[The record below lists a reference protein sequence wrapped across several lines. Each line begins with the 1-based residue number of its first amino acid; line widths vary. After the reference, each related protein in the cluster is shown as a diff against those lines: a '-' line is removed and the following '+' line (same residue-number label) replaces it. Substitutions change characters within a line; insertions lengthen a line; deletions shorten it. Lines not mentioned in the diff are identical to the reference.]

1 MNLIR
6 HSNLLDF
13 DRLLNDF
20 WGPRSTLQRVPRNV
34 VDTPLAPR
42 VDVTGH
48 DDRYEFVVELPGFTK
63 DDVTVSV
70 EDGYL
75 TIEASKESDASK
87 ASEGRVILRERRSG
101 GYVRKFHVGEDV
113 DSDSVSA
120 KFADGLLNITVPLL
134 VAEEPTRRLVEIS

>member
-20 WGPRSTLQRVPRNV
+20 WGPRSTFQPVPRNV

-48 DDRYEFVVELPGFTK
+48 DDRYEFVVELPGFTR

-75 TIEASKESDASK
+75 TIEASQESE
-87 ASEGRVILRERRSG
+87 ASEGRVIRRERRPGS
-101 GYVRKFHVGEDV
+101 YMRKFHVGEDV

>member
-20 WGPRSTLQRVPRNV
+20 WGRRSTLQRVPRNV

-75 TIEASKESDASK
+75 TIEASKESDASE
-87 ASEGRVILRERRSG
+87 ASEGRVIRRERRSG
-101 GYVRKFHVGEDV
+101 SYVRKFHVGEDV
-113 DSDSVSA
+113 DSDLVSA

-134 VAEEPTRRLVEIS
+134 VTEEPTRRLVEIS

>member
-6 HSNLLDF
+6 RSNVVDF
-13 DRLLNDF
+13 DRFLNDF
-20 WGPRSTLQRVPRNV
+20 WRPRSTFQPVSRNA

-42 VDVTGH
+42 VDVTEH
-48 DDRYEFVVELPGFTK
+48 DDRYEFVVELPGFNK

-70 EDGYL
+70 EDGHL
-75 TIEASKESDASK
+75 TIEASHESDASET
-87 ASEGRVILRERRSG
+87 SEGRVIRRERRSG
-101 GYVRKFHVGEDV
+101 NYVRKFHVGEDV

-134 VAEEPTRRLVEIS
+134 VAEEPARRLVEIS

>member
-20 WGPRSTLQRVPRNV
+20 WGPRSTLQPVPRNV

-75 TIEASKESDASK
+75 TIEASKESDASE
-87 ASEGRVILRERRSG
+87 ASEGRVIRRERRSG
-101 GYVRKFHVGEDV
+101 SYVRKFYVGEDV

>member
-20 WGPRSTLQRVPRNV
+20 WVPRSKFQPVPRNV
-34 VDTPLAPR
+34 VDTPSAPR

-48 DDRYEFVVELPGFTK
+48 DDRYEFVVELPGFTR

-75 TIEASKESDASK
+75 TIEASQERDASE
-87 ASEGRVILRERRSG
+87 ASEGRVIRRERRPGS
-101 GYVRKFHVGEDV
+101 YMRKFHVGEDV
-113 DSDSVSA
+113 DNDSVSA